1 MLKMSSGAFTLGFF
15 WGGELEKAGKAWKGR
30 ERKGKKASSGSSVT
44 QESNRHFSEGV
55 TEPVNCSI
63 CSYDELI
70 RAASLS
76 CLRLGGCVLLSRERV
91 GSGGQDGGDIKIKAV
106 DK

>member
-1 MLKMSSGAFTLGFF
+1 MSSGAFTLGFF
-15 WGGELEKAGKAWKGR
+15 LGGGELEKAGKAWKGR
-30 ERKGKKASSGSSVT
+30 ERKGKKASPGSSVT

-76 CLRLGGCVLLSRERV
+76 CVRLGGCVKQGESGER
-91 GSGGQDGGDIKIKAV
+91 GQDGGDIKIKAV